1 MEEKFYYV
9 VKDGKVEEVKEI
21 LRSNPN
27 LKINWKNDKDND
39 RTALVSACQNGHD
52 SIVSILLAH
61 PDIDANSKGSN
72 GYTPFNSARA
82 NGKTSCVRLLL
93 HDSRVNPNE
102 PNNSG
107 ETPLRNGAAA
117 GQLAFIKLWIASGRE
132 MDLGKPGDAKTVA
145 WTDAIGKAKQ
155 LGKTEVASLLERF
168 KSDATK
174 TRSEVR
180 KELRINGQYC
190 CSFLLI
196 LFIHCEL

>member
-102 PNNSG
+102 PNNFG
-107 ETPLRNGAAA
+107 ETPLRNAADN
-117 GQLAFIKLWIASGRE
+117 GSLDIIKLWIASGRE
-132 MDLGKPGDAKTVA
+132 MDLGKPGDVTK
-145 WTDAIGKAKQ
+145 TDAIGRAKKQ
-155 LGKTEVASLLERF
+155 GKTEVASLLERF

-174 TRSEVR
+174 TRSEIG
-180 KELRINGQYC
+180 KELGINGQYC
-190 CSFLLI
+190 CF
-196 LFIHCEL
+196 FY

>member
-1 MEEKFYYV
+1 MEQKFYSAV
-9 VKDGKVEEVKEI
+9 GGGKVEEVKEI

-27 LKINWKNDKDND
+27 LKVNWKNDKASD
-39 RTALVSACQNGHD
+39 RTALIIACENGHD
-52 SIVSILLAH
+52 SVVSILLTH
-61 PDIDANSKGSN
+61 PDIDVNVKNGS
-72 GYTPFNSARA
+72 GYTPFNTAR
-82 NGKTSCVRLLL
+82 NNSKISCVELLL

-180 KELRINGQYC
+180 KELGINGEYY
-190 CSFLLI
+190 CSFY
-196 LFIHCEL
+196 

>member
-1 MEEKFYYV
+1 MEQKFYSAV
-9 VKDGKVEEVKEI
+9 GGGKVEEVKEI

-27 LKINWKNDKDND
+27 LKVNWKNDKASD
-39 RTALVSACQNGHD
+39 RTALIIACENGHD
-52 SIVSILLAH
+52 SVVSILLAH
-61 PDIDANSKGSN
+61 PDIDVDLKGTS
-72 GYTPFNSARA
+72 GYSPFNSARSE
-82 NGKTSCVRLLL
+82 GKTSCIRILL

-132 MDLGKPGDAKTVA
+132 MDLGKPGDVDK
-145 WTDAIGKAKQ
+145 TDAIGRAKQ

-174 TRSEVR
+174 TRNEIK
-180 KELRINGQYC
+180 KELGINGEYY
-190 CSFLLI
+190 CSFY
-196 LFIHCEL
+196 

>member
-1 MEEKFYYV
+1 MEKEFYDAAN
-9 VKDGKVEEVKEI
+9 DGKVEKVKEI

-102 PNNSG
+102 PNNFG
-107 ETPLRNGAAA
+107 ETPLRNAADN
-117 GQLAFIKLWIASGRE
+117 GSLDIIKLWIASGRE
-132 MDLGKPGDAKTVA
+132 MDLGKPGDAKT
-145 WTDAIGKAKQ
+145 DAIGVAKQ
-155 LGKTEVASLLERF
+155 SGKTEMATLLERF

-174 TRSEVR
+174 TRSEIR
-180 KELRINGQYC
+180 KELGINGQYC
-190 CSFLLI
+190 CF
-196 LFIHCEL
+196 FY

>member
-1 MEEKFYYV
+1 M
-9 VKDGKVEEVKEI
+9 KEI

-27 LKINWKNDKDND
+27 LKVNWKNDKDSD
-39 RTALVSACQNGHD
+39 YTALYRACVNGHD

-61 PDIDANSKGSN
+61 PDIDVNVKNGN
-72 GYTPFNSARA
+72 GYTPFNTAR
-82 NGKTSCVRLLL
+82 NNSKISCVELLL

-180 KELRINGQYC
+180 KELGINGQYY
-190 CSFLLI
+190 CS
-196 LFIHCEL
+196 